1 MELLIY
7 YDILAAYP
15 ADGADLF
22 PEVTRPG
29 READHSLLSSA
40 EVKNAWCYTS
50 TLRTSS

>member
-40 EVKNAWCYTS
+40 EVNNNKKNAFCIIEP
-50 TLRTSS
+50 